1 MNNRYRAE
9 DEENL
14 DAKTNENSEE
24 VIGETLDE
32 IKDDVS
38 SIEKEGINDPNYNRK
53 KDKINKKD
61 KHLQEEIEKL
71 QDQVKELNNKYLKT
85 LAESEN
91 FRKRIEEEKIRD
103 RKYASQRLLEKLINP
118 IDIFDKACNMKT
130 DNEVLRNF
138 LIGFQMIDNQIH
150 GVLEEEG
157 VKKIKVDGKFD
168 PRYHNALEVDYDETK
183 EEGEILAVLKDGYMY
198 KDRVLVPTAVKV
210 NKKPVEEKIEKIEN
224 EENKEKEEN

>member
-1 MNNRYRAE
+1 MNNRYRE
-9 DEENL
+9 EEKLENEENKEEEI
-14 DAKTNENSEE
+14 DATIE
-24 VIGETLDE
+24 D
-32 IKDDVS
+32 
-38 SIEKEGINDPNYNRK
+38 IEKDIEKIEEEGIHDPNIGRK

-61 KHLQEEIEKL
+61 KHLQEELSKL
-71 QDQVKELNNKYLKT
+71 QEQVKELNNKYLKT

-91 FRKRIEEEKIRD
+91 YRKRIEEEKIRD

-130 DNEVLRNF
+130 DNEVLKNF

-168 PRYHNALEVDYDETK
+168 PRFMQAMEVDYDENL
-183 EEGEILAVLKDGYMY
+183 EEDAIIAILKDGYMY
-198 KDRVLVPTAVKV
+198 KDRVLVPTMVKV
-210 NKKPVEEKIEKIEN
+210 NKKPVEDAKEANKES
-224 EENKEKEEN
+224 EEN

>member
-1 MNNRYRAE
+1 MDNRYRALE
-9 DEENL
+9 EEENEVKEET
-14 DAKTNENSEE
+14 DEKIDE
-24 VIGETLDE
+24 VIEE

-38 SIEKEGINDPNYNRK
+38 SIEKEGIKDPNYNRK
-53 KDKINKKD
+53 KEKINKKD
-61 KHLQEEIEKL
+61 KHVQEELEKL
-71 QDQVKELNNKYLKT
+71 QLQVKELNNKYLKT

-130 DNEVLRNF
+130 DNEILKNF

-168 PRYHNALEVDYDETK
+168 PRYHNALEVDYDPTK
-183 EEGEILAVLKDGYMY
+183 EEGEILVVLKDGYMY

-210 NKKPVEEKIEKIEN
+210 NKKPEEKTNE
-224 EENKEKEEN
+224 EENKEN

>member
-1 MNNRYRAE
+1 MNNRYRE
-9 DEENL
+9 KEKLENEENKEENKEEEI
-14 DAKTNENSEE
+14 DATIE
-24 VIGETLDE
+24 D
-32 IKDDVS
+32 
-38 SIEKEGINDPNYNRK
+38 IEKDIEKIEEEGIHDPNTGRK

-61 KHLQEEIEKL
+61 KHLQEELSKL
-71 QDQVKELNNKYLKT
+71 QEQVKELNNKYLKT

-91 FRKRIEEEKIRD
+91 YRKRIEEEKIRD

-157 VKKIKVDGKFD
+157 VKKIKVEGKFD
-168 PRYHNALEVDYDETK
+168 PRFMQAMEVDYDPSL
-183 EEGEILAVLKDGYMY
+183 EEDAIIAILKDGYMY
-198 KDRVLVPTAVKV
+198 KDRVLVPTMVKV
-210 NKKPVEEKIEKIEN
+210 NKKPVEDAK
-224 EENKEKEEN
+224 EENKESEEN

>member
-1 MNNRYRAE
+1 MDNRYRALE
-9 DEENL
+9 EEENEL
-14 DAKTNENSEE
+14 KENEEKSKDEIDE
-24 VIGETLDE
+24 VIGE

-38 SIEKEGINDPNYNRK
+38 SIEKEGIKDPNYNRK
-53 KDKINKKD
+53 KEKINKKD
-61 KHLQEEIEKL
+61 KHIQEELEKL
-71 QDQVKELNNKYLKT
+71 QMQVKELNNKYLKT

-91 FRKRIEEEKIRD
+91 YRKRIEEEKIRD

-157 VKKIKVDGKFD
+157 VKKIKVEGKFD
-168 PRYHNALEVDYDETK
+168 PRYHNALEVDYDPSK

-198 KDRVLVPTAVKV
+198 KDRVLVTTAVKV
-210 NKKPVEEKIEKIEN
+210 NKKPEEKTIE
-224 EENKEKEEN
+224 EENKEN

>member
-1 MNNRYRAE
+1 MDNRYRALE
-9 DEENL
+9 EEENEVKE
-14 DAKTNENSEE
+14 DANDKIDE
-24 VIGETLDE
+24 VIEE
-32 IKDDVS
+32 IKDNVS
-38 SIEKEGINDPNYNRK
+38 SIEKEGIKDPNYNRK
-53 KDKINKKD
+53 KEKINKKD
-61 KHLQEEIEKL
+61 KHIQEELEKL
-71 QDQVKELNNKYLKT
+71 QLQVKELNNKYLKT

-130 DNEVLRNF
+130 DNEILKNF

-168 PRYHNALEVDYDETK
+168 PRYHNALEVDYDPTK

-210 NKKPVEEKIEKIEN
+210 NKKPEEKTNE
-224 EENKEKEEN
+224 EENKEN